1 MLHLIYNNQTK
12 RERFRVGVEIKAGK
26 RLVAP
31 FRYDNVGSFLRP
43 EKLKK
48 ARASFAKGSL
58 SEDELKRIENESIID
73 LIQKQKEVGL
83 QVITDGEFRRSWWH
97 LDFMWGLNGVR
108 KETIEQ
114 GYVFND
120 EETRPETARLTGK
133 ISGENHPFVDDFK
146 FIQQYAE
153 DGIVA
158 RQTIPAP
165 AQFLSELRRPDN
177 VKVTE
182 QIYPDIDTLV
192 TDIAKAYQTFIKELY
207 DAGCRNLQLDDCTW
221 GMIVDPNYWKARQ
234 DTETVEGIGE
244 LYLRVNNL
252 SIENVPEDLV
262 VTTHVCRGN
271 YHSTWASSGG
281 YDPIANILF
290 AKENVSA
297 YYLEFDTDRAGDF
310 SPLKHVSDEKLVVL
324 GLFSS
329 KTGEL
334 EDKEVIIARI
344 EEAAKYVDIDRLCI
358 SPQCGFASTEEGN
371 ILTEEQQWNKLRLIK
386 EVADE
391 VWG

>member
-1 MLHLIYNNQTK
+1 MGI
-12 RERFRVGVEIKAGK
+12 EINTGK
-26 RLVAP
+26 RAVTP
-31 FRYDNVGSFLRP
+31 FRFDNVGSFLRP
-43 EKLKK
+43 KKLKQ
-48 ARASFAKGSL
+48 ARASFAEGTL
-58 SEDELKRIENESIID
+58 SKEELKRIEDECIID
-73 LIQKQKEVGL
+73 LIQKQKDVGL

-97 LDFMWGLNGVR
+97 LDFMWGLNGVS

-114 GYVFND
+114 GYKFHD
-120 EETRPETARLTGK
+120 EETRPETARLTGR
-133 ISGENHPFVDDFK
+133 ISGENHPFVDHFS

-153 DGIVA
+153 DGVIA

-165 AQFLSELRRPDN
+165 AQFLAELQRPENIDAT
-177 VKVTE
+177 KE
-182 QIYPDIDTLV
+182 IYPDIEVLI
-192 TDIAKAYQTFIKELY
+192 TDIAKGYQTVIKDLY
-207 DAGCRNLQLDDCTW
+207 AAGCRSIQLDDCTW
-221 GMIVDPNYWKARQ
+221 GMIVDKNYWKARQ

-252 SIENVPEDLV
+252 SIENVPEDLI

-281 YDPIANILF
+281 YDPIASILF
-290 AKENVSA
+290 EKENVSA
-297 YYLEFDTDRAGDF
+297 YYLEYDTDRAGDF
-310 SPLKHVSDEKLVVL
+310 SPLAHVGNEKSVVL

-334 EDKEVIIARI
+334 EDKEKIKARI
-344 EEAAKYVDIDRLCI
+344 EEAAKYVDKDHLCI